1 MTAAQTNDRGPTF
14 SVGQVF
20 RDTYGDND
28 PRQVARIGMN
38 KRTIRIIG
46 IESDGRYL
54 AETLTDMNGTA
65 LIRSRKTRVSEKTLL
80 TSYVS
85 TAESK

>member
-1 MTAAQTNDRGPTF
+1 MGSKDNQGGTAFPI
-14 SVGQVF
+14 GQVL

-28 PRQVARIGMN
+28 TKHVTRVGTN

-54 AETLTDMNGTA
+54 AETLTDMHGTA
-65 LIRSRKTRVSEKTLL
+65 LDHPRKTRVSEKTLRAG
-80 TSYVS
+80 YVPMV
-85 TAESK
+85 EGK